1 MPVVIA
7 REGTVEPVV
16 TGIPPERRQ
25 AAWARIVQAWAEKHP
40 ELLQDPQGE
49 AKQGDA
55 K

>member
-1 MPVVIA
+1 MPIVIA

-40 ELLQDPQGE
+40 ELLKPEDE
-49 AKQGDA
+49 AEQRGA
-55 K
+55 E

>member
-1 MPVVIA
+1 MPIVIA

-40 ELLQDPQGE
+40 ELLKPQGE
-49 AKQGDA
+49 AEQGA
-55 K
+55 AE